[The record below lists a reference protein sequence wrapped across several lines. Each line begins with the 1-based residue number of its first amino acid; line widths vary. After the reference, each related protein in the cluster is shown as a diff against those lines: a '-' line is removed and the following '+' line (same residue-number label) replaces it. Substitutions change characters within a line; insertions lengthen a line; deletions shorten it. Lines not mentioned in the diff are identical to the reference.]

1 MLTKE
6 QWDLKVALINTKIF
20 SLYQVGEINLSNL
33 YELRGLIGD
42 MDKMMQILFSHLR
55 FSLLKQKI
63 RRDIQNLNNEYK
75 IFEYNISLVSS
86 AIR

>member
-42 MDKMMQILFSHLR
+42 MDKMMQMQH
-55 FSLLKQKI
+55 
-63 RRDIQNLNNEYK
+63 Y
-75 IFEYNISLVSS
+75 V
-86 AIR
+86 